1 MKTVAAGLML
11 GGILFAQAPAAP
23 KSPSSTAPHVP
34 KASGT
39 TKVAPKAST
48 GVAEWRSE
56 CSKAGG
62 FCVQVPQAW
71 KALGDVFDGAGF
83 VVAEPDA
90 KKEQEDWNQITAAAM
105 DMPEG
110 ANGQERPST
119 DALIDMILGSP
130 SSGIHAQTIQR
141 SRSLIAGMPAE
152 VLKVR
157 LRANEASTDAIEFI
171 ALLDDGETIYSVALG
186 CTPEDAARLE
196 PVFDHVLHSWR
207 AITPTSAPSTPA
219 PATPKPETQAPPK

>member
-23 KSPSSTAPHVP
+23 KPQAPP
-34 KASGT
+34 KTSGT
-39 TKVAPKAST
+39 TKPIPKTPA
-48 GVAEWRSE
+48 VAEWRSE

-62 FCVQVPQAW
+62 FCVQVPQSW

-90 KKEQEDWNQITAAAM
+90 KKQQEDWNQITAAAM
-105 DMPEG
+105 DMPDS
-110 ANGQERPST
+110 ANGRERPST
-119 DALIDMILGSP
+119 DELIDMILGSP

-141 SRSLIAGMPAE
+141 SRSLIAGMPTE

-157 LRANEASTDAIEFI
+157 LRATDTSTDAIEFI

-186 CTPEDAARLE
+186 CSPEDATQLE
-196 PVFDHVLHSWR
+196 PIFDHVLHSWR
-207 AITPTSAPSTPA
+207 ATPPTSAPSTPA
-219 PATPKPETQAPPK
+219 PPKSTPEPKAPPKI